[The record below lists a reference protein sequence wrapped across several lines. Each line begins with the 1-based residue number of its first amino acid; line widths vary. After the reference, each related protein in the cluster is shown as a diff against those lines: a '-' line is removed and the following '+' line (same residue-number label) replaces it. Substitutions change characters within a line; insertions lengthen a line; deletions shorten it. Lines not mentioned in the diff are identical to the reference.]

1 MWIFFYGGMETFLEE
16 VMGQLMETLEVGS
29 TEIKKFQ
36 YIKVSLKQEKEVIIM
51 EQRGYVEGI
60 KKLRR
65 DYYKMDTKRSKRRN
79 YIRQ

>member
-51 EQRGYVEGI
+51 
-60 KKLRR
+60 
-65 DYYKMDTKRSKRRN
+65 
-79 YIRQ
+79 